1 MVKQPTVKKI
11 TRISPV
17 WIVPFVALVIA
28 VWLGVQAQLEKGHEI
43 EITFSSASDIV
54 PGQTQIRLKDVKV
67 GEVKSIKLNKD
78 LKGVVVKAEIDR
90 EVSEHISVN
99 TRFWVATP
107 RISATEVSN
116 LGTLISGV
124 FIIMDPGEP
133 GDFEDTFRGL
143 DESPIL
149 QSDEAGTSYVLQA
162 ETLGSLDVGSPVYY
176 RQIKVG
182 EVTGYGLAESQKHVD
197 INFFVRAPHD
207 QMVQNRSRFWDVSG
221 FGVSVGAEGVK
232 AQMASLTSLLSGG
245 IEFDNS
251 ASFGSVEEL
260 AGPGHRFYLY
270 ADRESVLEERYN
282 VEYYYR
288 LRFTGSVKG
297 LAVGAPVEFKGI
309 KVGEVVDVKLDSA
322 ENVEKSLHVYIA
334 MEPQRFDSNE
344 ALTREAVDER
354 LRSMVGQG
362 LRAQMNTSSLLTGSK
377 FIDLVFMDTPPGEFS
392 VERDYS
398 EIPTADDAVSQLT
411 QKLDGVLDQVA
422 SIPFEN
428 IGKDLS
434 ASMASLS
441 SLLGTLEKSNT
452 AEKID
457 GAVENMEAT
466 LANASKALGEVE
478 ELVENLNHMVAPDA
492 ETKHELDKM
501 LKKVSGAAE
510 TVDKFLEELNRKP
523 NALILGADKDE

>member
-1 MVKQPTVKKI
+1 MVKKPVVKKLA
-11 TRISPV
+11 RISPV
-17 WIVPFVALVIA
+17 WIVPFIALVIA
-28 VWLGVQAQLEKGHEI
+28 IWLGVQAQLEKGHKI
-43 EITFSSASDIV
+43 EITFSSASDII

-78 LKGVVVKAEIDR
+78 LKGVVVTAEIDR
-90 EVSEHISVN
+90 EVSEHVSVN

-107 RISATEVSN
+107 RISATEISN

-133 GDFEDTFRGL
+133 GKFEDTFRGL
-143 DESPIL
+143 DQSPIL

-182 EVTGYGLAESQKHVD
+182 EVTGYKLSDNQKHVD
-197 INFFVRAPHD
+197 INLFVRAPHD

-245 IEFDNS
+245 VEFDNS
-251 ASFGSVEEL
+251 ASFGSVDEL
-260 AGPGHRFYLY
+260 AEANHRFFLY
-270 ADRESVLEERYN
+270 PDRESVLEERYN

-322 ENVEKSLHVYIA
+322 ENVEKSLHVFIA

-344 ALTREAVDER
+344 ALTREVVDQR
-354 LRSMVGQG
+354 LRGMVEQG

-377 FIDLVFMDTPPGEFS
+377 FIDLVFMDTPPGNFS
-392 VERDYS
+392 VEKDYS
-398 EIPTADDAVSQLT
+398 EIPTADDAVSQIT
-411 QKLDGVLDQVA
+411 QKLDGVLDQIA
-422 SIPFEN
+422 SIPFED
-428 IGKDLS
+428 IGTDLS
-434 ASMASLS
+434 ASMASLRTMLG
-441 SLLGTLEKSNT
+441 SLEQSNT
-452 AEKID
+452 AGKID
-457 GAVENMEAT
+457 GAVSNMEST
-466 LANASKALGEVE
+466 LENASNALGEVE
-478 ELVENLNHMVAPDA
+478 ALVENLNNMVSPDA
-492 ETKHELDKM
+492 ETKRELDKM
-501 LKKVSGAAE
+501 LKKLSGAAE
-510 TVDKFLEELNRKP
+510 TVDQFLEELNRQP
-523 NALILGADKDE
+523 NALIFGADKDE